1 MNMSD
6 QPRPHFYFSLLR
18 LMGMLRG
25 GDTTRS
31 EKNGTEAWVAS
42 VAIYL
47 INFLFFAQF
56 VPVTLN
62 VWWTALWLIAL
73 AFFVWLF
80 WLLLLYF
87 NSLVIKFLRLF
98 GFFRNIPTRRAQ
110 SVLLGISATAMALDM
125 ARRGS
130 WMGEIAAIWLV
141 AVGMNLAAALV
152 LAFRDG
158 ARRPE

>member
-18 LMGMLRG
+18 LMAMLRG
-25 GDTTRS
+25 GDPTRV

-62 VWWTALWLIAL
+62 ILWTALSLIAL

-80 WLLLLYF
+80 WLLVLYF

-98 GFFRNIPTRRAQ
+98 GFLQSIPTRRAQ
-110 SVLLGISATAMALDM
+110 SVLLGISATAMALEM

-130 WMGEIAAIWLV
+130 WMGEIAAIWMV

-152 LAFRDG
+152 LVFRDG